1 MIKLKDLLKEV
12 AWERDTLDF
21 AAMRKIPISAPI
33 MKKVIGDIDV
43 SSFHITDIKNVSK
56 IKSLVGKKKSI
67 STFNTYGAN
76 ASELKHGVGIKTKGG
91 ILLSLEGKL
100 MASNAAD
107 IMSSPDESG
116 RRWIADY
123 HLTDIFDDVGA
134 GEIGI
139 ETELDKNK
147 IWKEKYSALSLGKIT
162 ALTSTD
168 KAEYIKLYID
178 AVTKLM
184 IKHKEAIKKEFG
196 QAVTD
201 NDGFWNEMVVS
212 QIKVKD
218 ALILSDSVPMKF
230 VWKDHPEH
238 DTVDWYEDTHGV
250 RFISKEKIINHVKK
264 ATTGKVIWGKVTDM
278 PGFIKKRGGSPH
290 EPKISI
296 GVVS

>member
-1 MIKLKDLLKEV
+1 
-12 AWERDTLDF
+12 
-21 AAMRKIPISAPI
+21 
-33 MKKVIGDIDV
+33 MKQIDV
-43 SSFHITDIKNVSK
+43 SKLK
-56 IKSLVGKKKSI
+56 IMKDNDEE
-67 STFNTYGAN
+67 F
-76 ASELKHGVGIKTKGG
+76 
-91 ILLSLEGKL
+91 ILLDVREKNEVDY
-100 MASNAAD
+100 AN
-107 IMSSPDESG
+107 ISPHINIS
-116 RRWIADY
+116 I
-123 HLTDIFDDVGA
+123 
-134 GEIGI
+134 GEIT
-139 ETELDKNK
+139 ERHQELDKNK

-196 QAVTD
+196 QAITD

-278 PGFIKKRGGSPH
+278 PGFINKRGGNPY

-296 GVVS
+296 GVVK

>member
-12 AWERDTLDF
+12 AWERDTLHM
-21 AAMRKIPISAPI
+21 ASMRKIPISAPI
-33 MKKVIGDIDV
+33 MKKVIGDINV
-43 SSFHITDIKNVSK
+43 TSFHITDIKNVVK
-56 IKSLVGKKKSI
+56 LKSLVGKKKSI

-162 ALTSTD
+162 ALTGTD

-238 DTVDWYEDTHGV
+238 DTVDAWDKK
-250 RFISKEKIINHVKK
+250 FKSSKKQIMDIVKK
-264 ATTGKVIWGKVTDM
+264 ATTGKVIWGKLTDM
-278 PGFIKKRGGSPH
+278 PKFIKSRGGSPYD
-290 EPKISI
+290 PKIS
-296 GVVS
+296 VRVK

>member
-12 AWERDTLDF
+12 AWERDTLHM
-21 AAMRKIPISAPI
+21 ASMRKIPISAPI

-76 ASELKHGVGIKTKGG
+76 ASELKHGIGIKTKGG

-107 IMSSPDESG
+107 IMSSPDETG

-162 ALTSTD
+162 ALTSKD

-196 QAVTD
+196 QAITD

-238 DTVDWYEDTHGV
+238 DTVDAWDKK
-250 RFISKEKIINHVKK
+250 FKSSKKQIMDKVKK
-264 ATTGKVIWGKVTDM
+264 ATTGKVIWGKLTDM
-278 PGFIKKRGGSPH
+278 PKFIKSRGGSPH

>member
-238 DTVDWYEDTHGV
+238 DTVDRYGHK
-250 RFISKEKIINHVKK
+250 FMSKKQIMDKVKK

>member
-1 MIKLKDLLKEV
+1 MIKLKDILKEV

-238 DTVDWYEDTHGV
+238 DTVDRYGHK
-250 RFISKEKIINHVKK
+250 FMSKKQIMDKVKK

-296 GVVS
+296 GVG

>member
-33 MKKVIGDIDV
+33 MKKVIGDINV
-43 SSFHITDIKNVSK
+43 TSFHITDIQNISK
-56 IKSLVGKKKSI
+56 IKSLVWKKKSI

-76 ASELKHGVGIKTKGG
+76 ASELKHGIGIKTKGG

-116 RRWIADY
+116 RRWLPNYNWEAMFGYKLEVTQINNA
-123 HLTDIFDDVGA
+123 LN
-134 GEIGI
+134 
-139 ETELDKNK
+139 KNK
-147 IWKEKYSALSLGKIT
+147 KWKEKWSNLTDLQIVEMSGKE
-162 ALTSTD
+162 
-168 KAEYIKLYID
+168 KAEYIKTYID
-178 AVTKLM
+178 VLTKLM
-184 IKHKEAIKKEFG
+184 IKNKDIIKKKFG
-196 QAVTD
+196 LTLSRSDVY
-201 NDGFWNEMVVS
+201 WNELILS

-238 DTVDWYEDTHGV
+238 DTVDTYGIK
-250 RFISKEKIINHVKK
+250 FLSKKQIISKVKK
-264 ATTGKVIWGKVTDM
+264 VTTGKVIWGKLSDM
-278 PGFIKKRGGSPH
+278 VKFIKKRGGNPY
-290 EPKISI
+290 EPKIKI
-296 GVVS
+296 GIVKWLN

>member
-1 MIKLKDLLKEV
+1 MINLKDLLKEV

-21 AAMRKIPISAPI
+21 AAMRKIRISAPI

-162 ALTSTD
+162 ALTSKD

-230 VWKDHPEH
+230 VWDKHPEH
-238 DTVDWYEDTHGV
+238 DTVDTWNKK
-250 RFISKEKIINHVKK
+250 FMSKKQIMDKVKK
-264 ATTGKVIWGKVTDM
+264 VTTGKVIWGTLTDM
-278 PGFIKKRGGSPH
+278 PGFIKKRGGNPH
-290 EPKISI
+290 EPKFSI
-296 GVVS
+296 RIG

>member
-1 MIKLKDLLKEV
+1 
-12 AWERDTLDF
+12 
-21 AAMRKIPISAPI
+21 
-33 MKKVIGDIDV
+33 
-43 SSFHITDIKNVSK
+43 
-56 IKSLVGKKKSI
+56 
-67 STFNTYGAN
+67 
-76 ASELKHGVGIKTKGG
+76 
-91 ILLSLEGKL
+91 

-107 IMSSPDESG
+107 IMSSPYESG

-147 IWKEKYSALSLGKIT
+147 IWKEKYSALSIGKIT
-162 ALTSTD
+162 ALTSKD

-196 QAVTD
+196 QAITD

-230 VWKDHPEH
+230 VWDKHPEH
-238 DTVDWYEDTHGV
+238 DTVDTYGIN
-250 RFISKEKIINHVKK
+250 FLSKKQIINIVKK
-264 ATTGKVIWGKVTDM
+264 TTTGKVIWGKLSDM
-278 PGFIKKRGGSPH
+278 TKFIKKRG
-290 EPKISI
+290 
-296 GVVS
+296 

>member
-12 AWERDTLDF
+12 AWERDTLHM
-21 AAMRKIPISAPI
+21 ASMRKIPISAPI
-33 MKKVIGDIDV
+33 MKKVIGDINV
-43 SSFHITDIKNVSK
+43 TSFHITDIQNISK

-91 ILLSLEGKL
+91 ILLSIEGKL

-238 DTVDWYEDTHGV
+238 DTVDRYGHK
-250 RFISKEKIINHVKK
+250 FMSKKQIMDKVKK

-296 GVVS
+296 GIVK

>member
-1 MIKLKDLLKEV
+1 MIRLKDLITEV
-12 AWERDTLDF
+12 AWERDTLHM
-21 AAMRKIPISAPI
+21 ASMRKVPISAPI
-33 MKKVIGDIDV
+33 MKKVIGDINV
-43 SSFHITDIKNVSK
+43 SSFHITDIQNVSK

-76 ASELKHGVGIKTKGG
+76 ASELKHGIGIKTKGG

-107 IMSSPDESG
+107 IMSSPDETG

-147 IWKEKYSALSLGKIT
+147 IWKEKYSALSLGQIT
-162 ALTSTD
+162 ALTSKD

-250 RFISKEKIINHVKK
+250 RFISKEKIISHVKK

-278 PGFIKKRGGSPH
+278 PGFIKKRGGSPY

-296 GVVS
+296 GVTK

>member
-162 ALTSTD
+162 ALTGTD

-196 QAVTD
+196 QAITD

-238 DTVDWYEDTHGV
+238 DTVDAWDKK
-250 RFISKEKIINHVKK
+250 FKSSKKQIMDIVKK
-264 ATTGKVIWGKVTDM
+264 ATTGKVIWGKLTDM